1 VSRLKIAHKRIV
13 VFGAGKIGR
22 SFIGQLFSRG
32 GYELVFVDVDKE
44 LVRLLNDLGSYKVLI
59 KDYVEEVIVISNVRA
74 VDGSNKEEVAQ
85 QVAQAGILAV
95 SVGKNALSKIIP
107 TIAQGIERRFSD
119 DQNKAA
125 LDIILAENMRSAAA
139 FVKENLKSNLPADF
153 PLNDRVGLIE
163 TSIGK
168 MVPIMTKADLTQDPL
183 QVFAEAYNDLI
194 LDRKGFRNPI
204 PDIKGLAPKD
214 NIAAWVDRKAFIH
227 NLGHSAAA
235 YYGFYG
241 HSDMQ
246 YMYQILNDT
255 KVYRFSKAV
264 MQQAADVLLAVYPED
279 FTSEDL
285 EHHIDDLLGRFK
297 NQALGDTVFR
307 VGQDLRRKLGE
318 DDRFVGIIKMAKS
331 LEMPYDRILEGFSYG
346 FLFRG
351 RDEHQQESSA
361 DRNFLRE
368 CKMGFEKVLI
378 ETSGLEDP
386 SDRREVISLVK
397 KLENQSP
404 LKK

>member
-1 VSRLKIAHKRIV
+1 LKIAPKRIV
-13 VFGAGKIGR
+13 IFGAGKIGR

-44 LVRLLNDLGSYKVLI
+44 LVRLLNNAGSYKVLI
-59 KDYVEEVIVISNVRA
+59 KDVVEKEIVVNNIRA
-74 VDGSNKEEVAQ
+74 VDGSNKEELVREVAH
-85 QVAQAGILAV
+85 AGILAV
-95 SVGKNALSKIIP
+95 SVGKNALAKIIP
-107 TIAQGIERRFSD
+107 AIARGLELRFSK
-119 DQNKAA
+119 DQNTTA

-139 FVKENLKSNLPADF
+139 FVKENLESNLPADF
-153 PLNDRVGLIE
+153 PIDERVGLIE

-168 MVPIMTKADLTQDPL
+168 MVPIMTKADITHDPL

-194 LDRKGFRNPI
+194 LDKRGFRNPI
-204 PDIKGLAPKD
+204 PDIQGLAPMD

-235 YYGFYG
+235 YFGFYH
-241 HSDMQ
+241 HSEMQ

-255 KVYRFSKAV
+255 KVYRFTKAV
-264 MQQAADVLLAVYPED
+264 MQQAANVLLAVYPED

-285 EHHIDDLLGRFK
+285 QHHIDDLLGRFK

-318 DDRFVGIIKMAKS
+318 DDRFVGLIKMAKS
-331 LEMPYDRILEGFSYG
+331 LQMPYDRILEAFSYG

-351 RDEHQQESSA
+351 RDEHQQESPA
-361 DRNFLRE
+361 DRDFLRE
-368 CKMGFEKVLI
+368 CKMDIEKVLI

-386 SDRREVISLVK
+386 SVRRKVITLVK
-397 KLENQSP
+397 KLQNPS
-404 LKK
+404 LSRK